1 MSDFITY
8 DSNLYKLLGLNKDRR
23 YKVNNIKIIMDSKK
37 LYARDINHYFP
48 CIKCCSCGQCSI
60 NHERLLKY
68 IEENF
73 VGSIPKNIS
82 HYYEYTQEPVQITNM
97 TFE

>member
-8 DSNLYKLLGLNKDRR
+8 DSNLYNLLGMNSKKR
-23 YKVNNIKIIMDSKK
+23 YRINDIKAIINSKK

-48 CIKCCSCGQCSI
+48 SIKCCSCGQCSI
-60 NHERLLKY
+60 NNERLLEY
-68 IEENF
+68 IKGNF
-73 VGSIPKNIS
+73 VGSIPKNLS